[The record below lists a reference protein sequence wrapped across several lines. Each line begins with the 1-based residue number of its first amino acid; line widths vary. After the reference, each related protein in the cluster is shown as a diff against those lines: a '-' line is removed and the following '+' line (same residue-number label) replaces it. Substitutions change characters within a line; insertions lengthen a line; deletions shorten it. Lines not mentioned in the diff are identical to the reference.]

1 MAIIKKIVVTG
12 GPCAGKTT
20 ALSWIVNNFEKLGWR
35 VIIINEVATQLI
47 MSGIRPND
55 FVSLYDFQMMILRKQ
70 IEDEDRFEKAARE
83 STTLPKDQKVL
94 FVCDRGACDGRAYV
108 PEMMF
113 QEFLAKV
120 GMTLQGAFDRYD
132 AVFHLVTAADGA
144 EKYYSLVSNAARKE
158 TPREAML
165 LDIATQ
171 EAWAGHKHF
180 YVISND
186 GCTFKQK
193 LQLLMAKIAEVLGE
207 SEPLETRRRFLIKY
221 PNEYYLGTD
230 TSSRKVEILQ
240 TYLMS
245 GKNEE
250 VYVRQR
256 GINGD
261 FTFTKV
267 VKHDGGDSAYPIELE
282 SRLERDDYVKLLI
295 NADPDMKPI
304 HKTRYCF
311 LDQPNH
317 QYFEI
322 DIFPEPRVYA
332 LLDVDVRN
340 KLEKVTLPS
349 WIEVVD
355 EVTNDQRFSSFEIAR
370 TSGRLPM
377 KI

>member
-1 MAIIKKIVVTG
+1 MAIIKKIVLTG

-20 ALSWIVNNFEKLGWR
+20 ALSWTVSNFEKLGWK
-35 VIIINEVATQLI
+35 VIVVNEVATQLI

-55 FVSLYDFQMMILRKQ
+55 FVSLYNFQKMILLKQ
-70 IEDEDRFEKAARE
+70 LDDENRLEWAAQN
-83 STTLPKDQKVL
+83 TILPPEQKIL

-108 PEMMF
+108 PEKTF
-113 QEFLAKV
+113 HSLLKEA
-120 GMTLQGAFDRYD
+120 GITLQQAFDRYD

-158 TPREAML
+158 TPREAIL

-171 EAWAGHKHF
+171 EAWAGHKNF

-186 GCTFKQK
+186 GLTFKKK

-207 SEPLETRRRFLIKY
+207 SEPLETRRRFLINY
-221 PNEYYLGTD
+221 PNEDYLGTD
-230 TSSRKVEILQ
+230 TSCRKVEILQ

-245 GKNEE
+245 GRNEE

-261 FTFTKV
+261 FSFTKV
-267 VKHDGGDSAYPIELE
+267 VKHDAGDPAHPIELE

-295 NADPDMKPI
+295 NADPDMTPI

-311 LDQPNH
+311 LDQANH
-317 QYFEI
+317 HYFEI
-322 DIFPEPRVYA
+322 DIFPEPRNYA
-332 LLDVDVRN
+332 LLDVDVRD
-340 KLEKVTLPS
+340 KLEKVTLPP

-355 EVTNDQRFSSFEIAR
+355 EVTYDQRFSSREIAR
-370 TSGRLPM
+370 TGGRLPM